1 METYRGASKALS
13 YYPPPLSF
21 AMAAAQVAAGLGNVA
36 QIKSQSFEG
45 GGFTGS
51 GSRSGGIDG
60 RGGFAAILH
69 PNESVIDH
77 TKQNA
82 GGVTIINNVDAT
94 GGGPDVDLKIQ
105 QAMAVTSQQTVAT
118 VKDLMSRGRF

>member
-1 METYRGASKALS
+1 M
-13 YYPPPLSF
+13 
-21 AMAAAQVAAGLGNVA
+21 
-36 QIKSQSFEG
+36 
-45 GGFTGS
+45 
-51 GSRSGGIDG
+51 
-60 RGGFAAILH
+60 
-69 PNESVIDH
+69 IDH